1 MQEKSIL
8 LNLFHVRNTKLVMAD
23 IATSMGALFTLLVIT
38 YIAFGG
44 SFPRLSCEHL
54 FSSQA

>member
-8 LNLFHVRNTKLVMAD
+8 LKLFHVRNTKLVMAD

-38 YIAFGG
+38 YVAFGG
-44 SFPRLSCEHL
+44 RLSCEHL